1 MPDTTTTTAVD
12 LTELSV
18 ARGGSRRLTGHLTR
32 PVGAGPWPGVVVVHE
47 ALGVDYVMHR
57 QAERLARAGYLVVM
71 PDLFTDGGTVRCLV
85 PTFRAAL
92 SGHGRAFR
100 DIEAAR
106 ARLAQDPDCTG
117 RIGIIGFCMGG
128 SFALLAGNDGEFDAA
143 SVNYGRLPKELD
155 RALDGSCPVVASYG
169 ARDRTLPGAARKLE
183 APLDRLGIVHDVKE
197 YPEAGHSF
205 LNDAEVGPRALR
217 PLMRVAGIR
226 PHPESAAD
234 AWRRIDGF
242 FATHLEAE
250 DQKG

>member
-1 MPDTTTTTAVD
+1 MPVTTTTVD
-12 LTELSV
+12 LTGLSA

-32 PVGAGPWPGVVVVHE
+32 PAGPGPWPGVVVVHE
-47 ALGVDYVMHR
+47 ALGVNDVMHR
-57 QAERLARAGYLVVM
+57 QADRLASAGYLVLM
-71 PDLFTDGGTVRCLV
+71 PDLFTDGGAVRCLV

-106 ARLAQDPDCTG
+106 TRLAQDPDCTG

-128 SFALLAGNDGEFDAA
+128 SFALLALSDGEFDAA
-143 SVNYGRLPKELD
+143 SVNYGRPPKDLD
-155 RALDGSCPVVASYG
+155 KALDGACPVVASYG
-169 ARDRTLPGAARKLE
+169 ARDRTLPGVAPRLE
-183 APLDRLGIVHDVKE
+183 AALDRLGIVHDVKE

-226 PHPESAAD
+226 PHPESAVD
-234 AWRRIDGF
+234 AWRRIDDF
-242 FATHLEAE
+242 FAAHLAAE
-250 DQKG
+250 DRKG